1 MNVSHL
7 SVDTAS
13 TGGNPGMNRGSAI
26 GTRNNM
32 RIIDQIISSDGGL
45 KVEIL
50 QYDELLGETNTQS
63 AQKLWF
69 MSQCNI
75 KARQVAIY
83 INNNSVKIEPGAM
96 SYFQGNLEMISG
108 VTVTNMLG
116 RAISGMLTG
125 EKMAMPEYRG
135 SGILVLEPSFK
146 HFILAELGPGE
157 SIITDKGMFYCA
169 QSSVTVE
176 PILNSKISSALLGGE
191 GIFQTHLR
199 GPGVIVLES
208 PVPMCEINML
218 HIDND
223 ILRVDGNFALL
234 RTGNISFTVERSAV
248 SLVGSAMSGE
258 GLVNVFKGTGD
269 VWIAP
274 TLKVY
279 DAIRLSSIMAGELS
293 DIDMNTSTGK
303 SKLK

>member
-13 TGGNPGMNRGSAI
+13 TGGNPGMSRGSVI

-96 SYFQGNLEMISG
+96 SYFQGNLEMVSG

-116 RAISGMLTG
+116 RAISGMQIG
-125 EKMAMPEYRG
+125 RAH
-135 SGILVLEPSFK
+135 V
-146 HFILAELGPGE
+146 
-157 SIITDKGMFYCA
+157 
-169 QSSVTVE
+169 
-176 PILNSKISSALLGGE
+176 
-191 GIFQTHLR
+191 
-199 GPGVIVLES
+199 
-208 PVPMCEINML
+208 
-218 HIDND
+218 
-223 ILRVDGNFALL
+223 
-234 RTGNISFTVERSAV
+234 
-248 SLVGSAMSGE
+248 
-258 GLVNVFKGTGD
+258 
-269 VWIAP
+269 
-274 TLKVY
+274 
-279 DAIRLSSIMAGELS
+279 
-293 DIDMNTSTGK
+293 
-303 SKLK
+303 

>member
-1 MNVSHL
+1 MS
-7 SVDTAS
+7 
-13 TGGNPGMNRGSAI
+13 RGSVI

-96 SYFQGNLEMISG
+96 SYFQGNLEMVSG

-269 VWIAP
+269 IWIAP

-293 DIDMNTSTGK
+293 DIDMNTSTDRK
-303 SKLK
+303 SVV